1 MKETPIAV
9 VIGGSRGIGRAVA
22 VRLARS
28 GFNLAVT
35 ARANRAAAEET
46 RTLVEAEGRRCDV
59 LLFDIADRD
68 DVQRVFVPFVEANPP
83 DVCVFNAGI
92 CRDGVFAMMP
102 PEDWRGVL
110 ATNLDGFYNTV
121 QPVIF
126 QMLQR
131 RRGRVV
137 AVTSVSGEVGQA
149 GQVNYSASKAGLAGA
164 VKALAREV
172 GRRGIFVNA
181 VAPGVIETEMTEGL
195 PKEQI
200 LPMIP
205 VHRFGTP
212 EEVAA
217 VVDFLCSEPAMYIQG
232 QVIGVNGG
240 MAT

>member
-1 MKETPIAV
+1 M
-9 VIGGSRGIGRAVA
+9 
-22 VRLARS
+22 RLARS
-28 GFNLAVT
+28 GFNLVVT
-35 ARANRAAAEET
+35 ARANRAAAGET
-46 RTLVEAEGRRCDV
+46 KALVEAEGRTCDV

-68 DVQRVFVPFVEANPP
+68 EVQRVFVPFVEANPP
-83 DVCVFNAGI
+83 DACVFNAGV

-102 PEDWRGVL
+102 PEDWREVMS
-110 ATNLDGFYNTV
+110 TNLDGFYNTV
-121 QPVIF
+121 QPVLF

-131 RRGRVV
+131 RRGRIV

-149 GQVNYSASKAGLAGA
+149 GQVNYSASKAGLSGA

-205 VHRFGTP
+205 VHRYGTP

-217 VVDFLCSEPAMYIQG
+217 VVDFLCSEPAMYVQG

>member
-1 MKETPIAV
+1 M
-9 VIGGSRGIGRAVA
+9 
-22 VRLARS
+22 
-28 GFNLAVT
+28 
-35 ARANRAAAEET
+35 
-46 RTLVEAEGRRCDV
+46 
-59 LLFDIADRD
+59 
-68 DVQRVFVPFVEANPP
+68 FVPVVEECHPEA
-83 DVCVFNAGI
+83 CVFNAGV

-102 PEDWRGVL
+102 PEDWRDVL

-121 QPVIF
+121 QPVVF
-126 QMLQR
+126 NMLQR
-131 RRGRVV
+131 RRGRIV
-137 AVTSVSGEVGQA
+137 AVTSVSGETGQA

-181 VAPGVIETEMTEGL
+181 VAPGVIETEMTAEL

-200 LPMIP
+200 LPLIP
-205 VHRFGTP
+205 VHRFGTA

-217 VVDFLCSEPAMYIQG
+217 VVDFLCSEPQMYVQG